1 MVKRKIDW
9 KVYII
14 AGIITLVIFLGGLG
28 IGFLMSNEKY
38 QIISSD
44 LQELQIEQRDIEL
57 ELLLLSSIGTQTCD
71 TLRYEIDK
79 TASLATDLGEKVSKY
94 DTDVLKDVNFNILK
108 KNYIIT
114 LIQFWSYWEI
124 FKENCNSS
132 VNTILYFYAIEDCT
146 DCEAQGHVLSFL
158 KQRYPQE
165 LMVFALDMN
174 EELYS
179 LNLLKNIYN
188 VTKAPTL
195 IVNNE
200 KYENLID
207 SKELESLLVL

>member
-14 AGIITLVIFLGGLG
+14 AGIITITIFLAGLG
-28 IGFLMSNEKY
+28 IGFLLSNEKY

-44 LQELQIEQRDIEL
+44 LEELQIEQRDIEF
-57 ELLLLSSIGTQTCD
+57 ELLLLSSMGTQNCD
-71 TLRYEIDK
+71 ALEYEIRK
-79 TASLATDLGEKVSKY
+79 TGSLATNLGERVSKY
-94 DTDVLKDVNFNILK
+94 GTDALKDTNFDILK
-108 KNYIIT
+108 KNYMLT

-124 FKENCNSS
+124 FKKNCNSS
-132 VNTILYFYAIEDCT
+132 VNTILYFYAIEGCT
-146 DCEAQGHVLSFL
+146 ECEAQGHVLSFL
-158 KQRYPQE
+158 KQRYPQK

-188 VTKAPTL
+188 VTKAPSL
-195 IVNNE
+195 IINNE